1 MDVPH
6 FIVAHSVVGIC
17 IDIDGKLW
25 FVNEAFAQIFGYSR
39 HEFLGMEIAEL
50 VYFEDWQMIKDRRQ
64 NMLSGERS
72 FLQYEANGPRPRYQ
86 EPEDKEVQV
95 FTKTLA

>member
-25 FVNEAFAQIFGYSR
+25 FINEVFAQIFGYSR
-39 HEFLGMEIAEL
+39 HEFLGMEVAEL
-50 VYFEDWQMIKDRRQ
+50 VYFEIVGGY
-64 NMLSGERS
+64 L
-72 FLQYEANGPRPRYQ
+72 
-86 EPEDKEVQV
+86 EDKQD
-95 FTKTLA
+95 FRQTFQ

>member
-25 FVNEAFAQIFGYSR
+25 FINEAFAQIFGYSR
-39 HEFLGMEIAEL
+39 HEFLGMEVAEL
-50 VYFEDWQMIKDRRQ
+50 VYFE
-64 NMLSGERS
+64 L
-72 FLQYEANGPRPRYQ
+72 
-86 EPEDKEVQV
+86 
-95 FTKTLA
+95 